1 MFIGGETTPP
11 TPTTDTDIPMS
22 ANNNISDLSAAL
34 ETITG
39 AFSTA
44 MVAMEEL
51 QKEVLQIQQQKQQ
64 QVSAAPVTDE
74 LAPFHAWLQVE
85 LTPYF
90 GNKGAKMI
98 SDKLNRSRAIGDF
111 RYFIPVYQELVKGDL
126 QKRQLLK
133 AISAVYRYKF
143 GGYKNPEQYSLRSEI
158 KYAAACPECGH
169 LAKTMMDRLIAE
181 GLWK

>member
-1 MFIGGETTPP
+1 
-11 TPTTDTDIPMS
+11 MS
-22 ANNNISDLSAAL
+22 ANNSISALTAAL
-34 ETITG
+34 ETITDSI
-39 AFSTA
+39 STLK
-44 MVAMEEL
+44 VAVEEM
-51 QKEVLQIQQQKQQ
+51 QKQQ
-64 QVSAAPVTDE
+64 QQQISVAPVTDE

>member
-11 TPTTDTDIPMS
+11 TSTTNTDIPMS
-22 ANNNISDLSAAL
+22 ANTSISALTAAL
-34 ETITG
+34 ETITDSI
-39 AFSTA
+39 STLKIA
-44 MVAMEEL
+44 VEEM
-51 QKEVLQIQQQKQQ
+51 QKQQQ

-143 GGYKNPEQYSLRSEI
+143 GGYRNPEQYSLRSEI